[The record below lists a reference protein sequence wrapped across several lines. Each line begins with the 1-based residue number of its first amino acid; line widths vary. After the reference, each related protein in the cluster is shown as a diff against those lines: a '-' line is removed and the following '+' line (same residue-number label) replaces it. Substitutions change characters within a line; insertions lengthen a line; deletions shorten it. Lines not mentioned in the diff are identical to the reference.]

1 MEPLAPFTP
10 AVRTWFERTF
20 DAPTPAQERGW
31 PAIASG
37 THVLIQAPTG
47 SGKTLA
53 AFLWAL
59 DRARP
64 GKGTQVLYVS
74 PLKALNYDVE
84 RNLRGPL
91 AGIGSELS
99 VAVRTGDTPPKERA
113 AMLKSPPDILITTP
127 ESLFLMLT
135 SRARETLRG
144 VEVVIVDEVHAVAG
158 SKRGAHLSLSLERLE
173 RLVGEPVQRV
183 GLSATQR
190 PLEEIGR
197 FVSGGRPIEL
207 VDAGTRK
214 ELDLRV
220 VVPLEDMREPGEGGS
235 IWPSIHPALLE
246 LVREHRSTIVFVNN
260 RRLAERLALRL
271 NELAETEI
279 ARAHHGS
286 LAREQR
292 VEVEEL
298 LKKGEIPCLVATSSL
313 ELGIDMGAVDLV
325 IQVESPKSV
334 ARGLQ
339 RVGRAGHRL
348 DEASKGRIFPK
359 FRADLLESAVVAQR
373 MKEGLIEETRVPRNP
388 LDVLAQQIVAICAE
402 EEIAVDELHDLVR
415 RAWPFRDLSRE
426 QLENVLDMLAG
437 RYPSEEFAELRPRI
451 TWDRSAG
458 LVRGREGAQ
467 RLAVTNAGT
476 IPDRGLFG
484 VHLVDGGGRVGELD
498 EEMVYEAR
506 AGQTFLLGAST
517 WRIEEITRDRVLV
530 SPAPGVPGLVP
541 FWKGEG
547 VGRPYELGEA
557 IGRAGRELVALP
569 DAKARDRLTG
579 EHELDE
585 RAAGNL
591 LTFLREQE
599 QATGVLPSD
608 RTIVVERFRDEIGD
622 WRLCILTPFGA
633 RVHAPWALALAAR
646 LRESLGLEVNFIWSD
661 DGIALHLPDA
671 DAPPPLEELLVG
683 RDELDDLVVAEL
695 GGAALFGARFR
706 ENAARALL
714 IPRRRPGQRTPLWQ
728 QRLKAQGLLQVARR
742 YPDFPVVLETFRE
755 CLQDVFD
762 LPALRALLEALRQ
775 RRIDLVEVETPS
787 ASPFA
792 SSLLFDYVATYM
804 YEDDTPLAER
814 RAQALA
820 LDRDLLKE
828 LLGQEEL
835 RDLIDRDAVDEVEE
849 QLRGRAGSPD
859 QLHDLLLRRGD
870 LVAGQFDEELAATLE
885 AERRVVR
892 VRLAGGEHLIA
903 AEDAGRYR
911 DALGAM
917 PPSGLPDAYL
927 DGGEDPLGWILRRF
941 ARGRGPFTTAEVAS
955 RFALDPLRAEEILA
969 GLDLVRGE
977 LRPGGTE
984 REWCDPDVLR
994 RLRRASLARLRK
1006 EVEPVD
1012 QGALG
1017 RFLPGWQGVDRR
1029 ATLREALVP
1038 LQGLSLP
1045 VALWEGDLL
1054 PRRVPGYQAAW
1065 LDQLTASG
1073 EVVWV
1078 GAGLERVALYFR
1090 EDAAALGRPGALP
1103 PPDGEGHEAIREAL
1117 GAGALFWYDLL
1128 AATGLEG
1135 EAALPALWDLVWAGE
1150 ATNDAWQPLRASRR
1164 FQAARP
1170 QKRPRRF
1177 SRARANAITATQ
1189 GRWSS
1194 AVGLFPGEPDP
1205 RALAELLLERH
1216 GIVTRDGVRAEGI
1229 PGGYAPVYRELRK
1242 LETLGVCRRG
1252 YFVEGL
1258 GGAQFALPGAVER
1271 LREKP
1276 DEETALVLAAA
1287 DPAQP
1292 YGAALSWS
1300 KRSGARAARVAGA
1313 HVVLIGG
1320 EAALFVE
1327 RGGRS
1332 LVPLR
1337 EPEEGWL
1344 RTALTALVQH
1354 ARATG
1359 LKRLA
1364 VERFDGEP
1372 VGETEVMP
1380 LLLEAGFLAG
1390 PRRAVLRA

>member
-20 DAPTPAQERGW
+20 EGPTPAQAQGW

-37 THVLIQAPTG
+37 KHVLIQAPTG

-64 GKGTQVLYVS
+64 GEGTQVLYVS

-135 SRARETLRG
+135 SRARDTLGG
-144 VEVVIVDEVHAVAG
+144 VQVVIVDEVHAVAG
-158 SKRGAHLSLSLERLE
+158 SKRGAHLALSLERLE
-173 RLVGEPVQRV
+173 RLAGGPVQRV

-207 VDAGTRK
+207 VNAGTRK

-246 LVREHRSTIVFVNN
+246 LVQEHRSTIVFVNN

-271 NELAETEI
+271 NELAEKEI

-388 LDVLAQQIVAICAE
+388 LDVLAQQIVAICAQ
-402 EEIAVDELHDLVR
+402 EEIAVDELHDLTR
-415 RAWPFRDLSRE
+415 RAWPFRDISRQ

-451 TWDRSAG
+451 TWDRTAG
-458 LVRGREGAQ
+458 LLRGREGAH

-484 VHLVDGGGRVGELD
+484 VYLVDGGGRVGELD

-671 DAPPPLEELLVG
+671 DAPPLLEELLVG
-683 RDELDDLVVAEL
+683 PDELDDLVVAEL

-870 LVAGQFDEELAATLE
+870 IVAGEFDEGLAAALE
-885 AERRVVR
+885 AERRAVR
-892 VRLAGGEHLIA
+892 VRLAAGEHLIA

-927 DGGEDPLGWILRRF
+927 EGGEDPLGWILRRF
-941 ARGRGPFTTAEVAS
+941 ARGRGPFTTEEVAT
-955 RFALDPLRAEEILA
+955 RFALDPARAEEILA

-1012 QGALG
+1012 PGALG

-1054 PRRVPGYQAAW
+1054 PRRVPGYQPAW

-1103 PPDGEGHEAIREAL
+1103 PPDGDAHQAIREAL
-1117 GAGALFWYDLL
+1117 GGGALFWYDLL

-1135 EAALPALWDLVWAGE
+1135 EVALPALWDLVWAGE

-1170 QKRPRRF
+1170 EKRPRRF

-1194 AVGLFPGEPDP
+1194 TGGLFPGEPDP

-1271 LREKP
+1271 LRERP
-1276 DEETALVLAAA
+1276 EEETALVLAAA
-1287 DPAQP
+1287 DPSQP
-1292 YGAALSWS
+1292 YGAALSWP

-1313 HVVLIGG
+1313 HVVLLGG

-1337 EPEEGWL
+1337 DPEEGWL
-1344 RTALTALVQH
+1344 RTALTALVEH